1 MKKIKSYGTT
11 TQNSMNIF
19 TGQTMMLK
27 MAPSFRAILSQPLL
41 LNWILARKGGQHG
54 LPPVTYRALGSVGG
68 LCSAHH
74 QASCSSK

>member
-27 MAPSFRAILSQPLL
+27 TAPSFRAILSQPLL
-41 LNWILARKGGQHG
+41 LNWILTRKGGQHAPSSSYLQG
-54 LPPVTYRALGSVGG
+54 TGQRGRSVLSPPPGFL
-68 LCSAHH
+68 
-74 QASCSSK
+74 